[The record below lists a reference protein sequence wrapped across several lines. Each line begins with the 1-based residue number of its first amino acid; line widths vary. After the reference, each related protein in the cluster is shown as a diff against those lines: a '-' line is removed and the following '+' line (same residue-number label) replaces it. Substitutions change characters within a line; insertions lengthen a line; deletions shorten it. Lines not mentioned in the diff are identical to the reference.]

1 MYEETTM
8 APNLTVASDDYENE
22 LQPED
27 LLGYQIF
34 HPGRGLGLG
43 IVRERTTVENGYGDT
58 KDVFICDTPAF
69 VDDQTRVH
77 RNVETIMGNVAN
89 LGYEVFDESGAVDP
103 TTE

>member
-1 MYEETTM
+1 M
-8 APNLTVASDDYENE
+8 AHNLTVKTDNYENE

-43 IVRERTTVENGYGDT
+43 IVRERTTIKNGYGDT
-58 KDVFICDTPAF
+58 RDVFVCDTPAF
-69 VDDQTRVH
+69 ADDQTQVH
-77 RNVETIMGNVAN
+77 RNVKTIMENIAN